1 VTNVTNHHPDLALK
15 NLKEELKMDQV
26 LLARIQFASTTIFHF
41 FFVPL
46 SIGLVFMVALMET
59 LYVVKKEESYK
70 RMAKF
75 WGHLFLINFAVGVV
89 TGIIQEFQFGMNWS
103 DYSRFVGDVF
113 GAPLAIEAL
122 LAFFMESTFIGLW
135 IFGWERLSK
144 KIHLACIWLVSLGTV
159 LSGFWILTANAF
171 MQVPVGF
178 EIKNGRAQM
187 NDFLA
192 LISNHQLWV
201 EFPHVITGALCTGA
215 FFVAGIS
222 AYNLIKRNHID
233 FYTKSLNLALIIGL
247 IGSLGVALS
256 GHDQAQYLVKTQ
268 PMKMAAAE
276 AIWKDTP
283 DPAPWSAFSII
294 DSAKKENT
302 FEMNIP
308 YALSLLSYSKLE
320 GSLKGMETLQKEYS
334 TKYDSKVGKGTNYI
348 PPVKTT
354 YWSFRLMIGF
364 GSAMILL
371 SIIGLYLWKKGRLE
385 QNSIYL
391 KFLLPAIS
399 FPFLANTFGWVM
411 TEIGRQPWTVFGF
424 MTTADSVSPN
434 VSPGTVLFSI
444 IMYMVLFMILA
455 SVMVS
460 LLIREIKKGPGLHP
474 DRELNITTDPF
485 NKVGV

>member
-1 VTNVTNHHPDLALK
+1 M
-15 NLKEELKMDQV
+15 EELTMDQV

-59 LYVVKKEESYK
+59 MYVVKKKELYK
-70 RMAKF
+70 KMAKF
-75 WGHLFLINFAVGVV
+75 WGHIFLINFAVGVV

-135 IFGWERLSK
+135 IFGWEKLPK
-144 KIHLACIWLVSLGTV
+144 KLHLASIWLVSLGTF
-159 LSGFWILTANAF
+159 LSGFWILSANSF
-171 MQVPVGF
+171 MQVPTGF
-178 EIKNGRAQM
+178 KMNNGRAEM

-192 LISNHQLWV
+192 LITNGQLFV

-222 AYNLIKRNHID
+222 AFGLLKKKHVE
-233 FYTKSLNLALIIGL
+233 FYQKSLQLAIVIGL
-247 IGSLGVALS
+247 IGSLGTAFS
-256 GHDQAQYLVKTQ
+256 GHTQAQYLVKTQ

-276 AIWKDTP
+276 GIWKDTQ
-283 DPAPWSAFSII
+283 DPAPWSAFAII
-294 DSAKKENT
+294 NSKKQENS
-302 FEMNIP
+302 FEINIP
-308 YALSLLSYSKLE
+308 YALSFLSYSKFE

-334 TKYDSKVGKGTNYI
+334 KKYDSVVGKGTNYI

-364 GSAMILL
+364 GMAMILL
-371 SIIGLYLWKKGRLE
+371 ALVGAFLWKKGALS
-385 QNSIYL
+385 NSRIFL
-391 KFLLPAIS
+391 KLLLPAIS

-411 TEIGRQPWTVFGF
+411 TEVGRQPWTVFGL
-424 MTTADSVSPN
+424 MTTSDAVSPN
-434 VSPGTVLFSI
+434 VPAGTILFSI
-444 IMYMVLFMILA
+444 IMYVLVFTILA
-455 SVMVS
+455 VVMVY
-460 LLIREIKKGPGLHP
+460 LIVREIKKGPEIDHNA
-474 DRELNITTDPF
+474 NIVVSTDPF
-485 NKVGV
+485 NKVGA

>member
-1 VTNVTNHHPDLALK
+1 MDL
-15 NLKEELKMDQV
+15 V
-26 LLARIQFASTTIFHF
+26 LLARIQFAATTIFHF

-46 SIGLVFMVALMET
+46 SIGLAFMVAVMET
-59 LYVVKKEESYK
+59 LYVVKKDEFYK
-70 RMAKF
+70 KMAKF

-144 KIHLACIWLVSLGTV
+144 KVHLTCIWLVSIGTI
-159 LSGFWILTANAF
+159 LSGFWILTANSF
-171 MQVPVGF
+171 MQVPVGY
-178 EIKNGRAQM
+178 EIVNGRAQM
-187 NDFLA
+187 TDFLA
-192 LISNHQLWV
+192 LITNPQQWL
-201 EFPHVITGALCTGA
+201 EFPHVIMGALSTGA

-222 AYNLIKRNHID
+222 AYHLVKQKHID
-233 FYTKSLNLALIIGL
+233 FYKKSLKLALIVGL
-247 IGSLGVALS
+247 VGSLGAALS
-256 GHDQAQYLVKTQ
+256 GHSQAQYLVKKQ

-283 DPAPWSAFSII
+283 DPAPWSMFAMI
-294 DSAKKENT
+294 DTNKKENSM
-302 FEMNIP
+302 ELNIP
-308 YALSLLSYSKLE
+308 YVLSFLSYSKFE
-320 GSLKGMETLQKEYS
+320 GSLKGMESLQKEYAQ
-334 TKYDSKVGKGTNYI
+334 KYDSKVGKGTNYI

-354 YWSFRLMIGF
+354 YWSFRLMIAF

-371 SIIGLYLWKKGRLE
+371 SVIGLYLWKKARLE
-385 QNSIYL
+385 ESHRFL
-391 KFLLPAIS
+391 KLFIPAIS

-411 TEIGRQPWTVFGF
+411 TEIGRQPWTVFGL

-434 VSPGTVLFSI
+434 VSSGTVLFSI
-444 IMYMVLFMILA
+444 IMYILLFSILA
-455 SVMVS
+455 SVMVY
-460 LLIREIKKGPGLHP
+460 LLIKEIKKGPGIHH
-474 DRELNITTDPF
+474 DHDINISPDPF